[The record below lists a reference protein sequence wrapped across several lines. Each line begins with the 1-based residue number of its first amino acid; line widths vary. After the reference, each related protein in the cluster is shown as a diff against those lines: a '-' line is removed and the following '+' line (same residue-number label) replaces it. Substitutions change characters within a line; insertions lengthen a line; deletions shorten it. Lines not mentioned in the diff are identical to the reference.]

1 MLGWNNTGRHRV
13 PVKASRSDIGY
24 RRQRPAQER
33 SMTRSRNCPT
43 LFTAIALAS
52 CIVSLPA
59 AALVSQG
66 TLPSMFERQGL
77 PQWPDN
83 PWIGPLDQGLP
94 VMALRPIG
102 LLEPLLSP
110 APAPPSA
117 SLARHASRT
126 PASIAVG
133 PRMFPSLR
141 RIPVHRAVYAR
152 FKIPS
157 RPAFPIADPA
167 VFIGGLY

>member
-1 MLGWNNTGRHRV
+1 
-13 PVKASRSDIGY
+13 
-24 RRQRPAQER
+24 
-33 SMTRSRNCPT
+33 MTRSRNCPT

-102 LLEPLLSP
+102 LLEPLLG
-110 APAPPSA
+110 
-117 SLARHASRT
+117 
-126 PASIAVG
+126 SISESELKCGVVLNEG
-133 PRMFPSLR
+133 
-141 RIPVHRAVYAR
+141 
-152 FKIPS
+152 K
-157 RPAFPIADPA
+157 AFDLD
-167 VFIGGLY
+167 IGGSELLAARLREA